1 RAIFYKKKGKLKV
14 DFEER
19 DGNYET
25 GTLVQVRSAKLQGRR
40 EEVNEYLRRAYEDSD
55 QVMVFLNGELINART
70 NITEINGHD
79 IDFMVKDRVISINT
93 YDDGFEIRDEGVG
106 MDRATVLTKLPIPRR
121 GTNQETH
128 RRLQDDPKAGARS
141 LLIQDELTDEE
152 HPTMRA
158 VFIVGS
164 RAMDAFE
171 VPSEGAI
178 LPRKIRIKFPA
189 FTTLTDAKDSI
200 VMDDVVKTTV
210 DYLIGRLS
218 EATPKNIFP
227 IINGLS
233 HIVRY
238 LQDKDSAGEYNFI
251 DSFVQKIT
259 TQVLIPYIEEHNAIF
274 LPSREGLRNLSLDTN
289 REVVYL
295 DEMFFSDDTELL
307 DRCLEDLPFVA
318 GVTGGKAYSLPLA
331 QGEEPVF
338 IYGSTLFID
347 EKLRAELQDPAVP
360 QEAKALLGAFLDAAQ
375 IRGYVVV
382 PEGEDGQNRFT
393 AILGQVSSFQELP
406 GSIQTRILNRLND
419 TGMEEDVLASLVEA
433 VQDTPAEDAASEV
446 EGALEQETSR
456 ISSHTSDLLNL
467 VERLSG
473 SLWAQKGEQVASGIV
488 EGRSCVVMKGED
500 FK

>member
-1 RAIFYKKKGKLKV
+1 
-14 DFEER
+14 
-19 DGNYET
+19 
-25 GTLVQVRSAKLQGRR
+25 
-40 EEVNEYLRRAYEDSD
+40 
-55 QVMVFLNGELINART
+55 
-70 NITEINGHD
+70 
-79 IDFMVKDRVISINT
+79 
-93 YDDGFEIRDEGVG
+93 
-106 MDRATVLTKLPIPRR
+106 
-121 GTNQETH
+121 
-128 RRLQDDPKAGARS
+128 
-141 LLIQDELTDEE
+141 
-152 HPTMRA
+152 
-158 VFIVGS
+158 
-164 RAMDAFE
+164 
-171 VPSEGAI
+171 
-178 LPRKIRIKFPA
+178 
-189 FTTLTDAKDSI
+189 
-200 VMDDVVKTTV
+200 
-210 DYLIGRLS
+210 
-218 EATPKNIFP
+218 
-227 IINGLS
+227 
-233 HIVRY
+233 
-238 LQDKDSAGEYNFI
+238 
-251 DSFVQKIT
+251 
-259 TQVLIPYIEEHNAIF
+259 HNAIF

-500 FK
+500 FKGELRWIVFDVEGDEVLFDSREYEKALNEDEDWKRHHRNKKVVITDIGIKHDEFRVNVTLERKMDFRKIIPFLLVLSLLSLSIVLSEIAHNDLFVVMAFYGSVVYSVYEVMDFAVN